1 MINGINILNCSNV
14 GLDNCDM
21 KSSDR
26 LMPSCDELVLFST
39 DDDRLSGGSS
49 VGLVDRVL
57 ESHLGG

>member
-1 MINGINILNCSNV
+1 MINGINILNRSNV

-26 LMPSCDELVLFST
+26 PIPSCDKLVSFTT